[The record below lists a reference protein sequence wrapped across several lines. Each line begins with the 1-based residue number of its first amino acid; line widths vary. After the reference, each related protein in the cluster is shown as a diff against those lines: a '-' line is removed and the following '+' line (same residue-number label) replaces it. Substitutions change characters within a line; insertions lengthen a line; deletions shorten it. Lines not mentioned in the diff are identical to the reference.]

1 MKGVLGLA
9 ADFLDQLSN
18 PAQGVE
24 DNESHT
30 ARFHDLISRDPE
42 LRATLLGAELHAGD
56 VDLLST
62 PAWLWYLAWRR
73 SQGASVPAE
82 EFIQAL
88 FDSTGDLVVRL
99 KIVEAAATDPVLA
112 RSSEGERERA
122 RVPLEAAPASWLR
135 TRLLGIV
142 RAAGREEAGGEIAYV
157 QAEEMAVL
165 LLQVGNDTAYTYLR
179 ALLAEPWRF
188 QAQLREFVRGV
199 VIAGAGEDEETVAR
213 WRRDLGL

>member
-24 DNESHT
+24 DNESHA
-30 ARFHDLISRDPE
+30 ARFQELISRDPE
-42 LRATLLGAELHAGD
+42 LRATLLDAELHAGD

-62 PAWLWYLAWRR
+62 PAWLWYLTWRR
-73 SQGASVPAE
+73 SQGASVPAQ
-82 EFIQAL
+82 EFIDAL
-88 FDSTGDLVVRL
+88 FESSGDYVVRL
-99 KIVEAAATDPVLA
+99 KIVEAAATDPTLA
-112 RSSEGERERA
+112 PSGEGERERA

-135 TRLLGIV
+135 TRLLRIV
-142 RAAGREEAGGEIAYV
+142 HAAGGEEAESEIAHV

-188 QAQLREFVRGV
+188 QNQLRESVRGV
-199 VIAGAGEDEETVAR
+199 VIAR
-213 WRRDLGL
+213 YRRG